1 MLLPPHALLLLPM
14 CITAALTDFLGPT
27 YPAPIDLTSNNSLI
41 PASWKNL
48 TSTFDAYLKKGNQS
62 TASKLPLSGV
72 EKVTFSVGL
81 FSIDDP
87 AAAKLQYHYTSPE
100 IANATQGTTQVN
112 GDSIYRIASVSK
124 LFTVFAG
131 LLQLTDEDWNRPL
144 TDIIP
149 GLAEHAAGT
158 AAGEEDAVYKIQ
170 WDKITPWALASQLA
184 GVPALALVAADILF
198 EYDIVASFGL
208 GGTDPVTA
216 YGFPPLNISN
226 LGPCW
231 DLKYR
236 NTESLACPADQFVVN
251 ERSHPPTFLPWTTPA
266 YSDDGFILLG
276 IAISNIVGKSMA
288 TIYRESIFETLGMTS
303 SNATVPTGEAE
314 LARSVIAGDFVYSF
328 GLNGG
333 VTVPSGGLFSTTND
347 LAKFG
352 VGILNYTLFPADKTR
367 KWMKPTS
374 HTASL
379 SYSVGVP
386 WEIARYIHPSS
397 GKVTD
402 LYTKLGDS
410 GNYGGCLVLIPD
422 YNAGFSVLDAS
433 NDTTRGNITN
443 LILDYV
449 TEAIIPALEAQ
460 AAAEAARNFVGTYVS
475 TEPNLN
481 SSVTVSLNES
491 IGLSISTWIS
501 NGTDVLASP
510 LFDGIKPRLLPSIP
524 NQSDAHG
531 AGKVAF
537 QASKNP
543 KTDSFSLASK
553 FGAGPFVA
561 QYATNLDWLTV
572 DLTRYG
578 GIGVKLFVFDVDEG
592 GNATAVSPVV
602 TRARLEKKKA

>member
-1 MLLPPHALLLLPM
+1 MLLPPQALLLLPI
-14 CITAALTDFLGPT
+14 CITGALADFLGPT
-27 YPAPIDLTSNNSLI
+27 YPAPIDLTSDKSLI
-41 PASWKNL
+41 PASWKNF

-62 TASKLPLSGV
+62 TASKSSLSGV
-72 EKVTFSVGL
+72 EKITFSVGL
-81 FSIDDP
+81 FSIHDP

-100 IANATQGTTQVN
+100 IANATLGTTQVD
-112 GDSIYRIASVSK
+112 GDSIYHIASVSK

-131 LLQLTDEDWNRPL
+131 LLELTDQDWNRPL
-144 TDIIP
+144 ADVIP
-149 GLAEHAAGT
+149 GLADYAGGT

-184 GVPALALVAADILF
+184 GVPALAVVAADTLF
-198 EYDIVASFGL
+198 VYHSVASLGL

-231 DLKYR
+231 DPKYR
-236 NTESLACPADQFVVN
+236 DTETFACPADDFVVN
-251 ERSHPPTFLPWTTPA
+251 ERSHPPTFLPWTNPA
-266 YSDDGFILLG
+266 YSDDGFMLLG
-276 IAISNIVGKSMA
+276 IAISNITGKSMA

-303 SNATVPTGEAE
+303 SNSTAPTGDAE
-314 LARSVIAGDFVYSF
+314 LARSVISGDFVYSF
-328 GLNGG
+328 ALNGG
-333 VTVPSGGLFSTTND
+333 VTVPSGGLFSTIND

-352 VGILNYTLFPADKTR
+352 IGILNSTLFPADQTR
-367 KWMKPTS
+367 KWMKPIS

-379 SYSVGVP
+379 SYSVGAP

-410 GNYGGCLVLIPD
+410 GNYGGCIVLIPD

-433 NDTTRGNITN
+433 NDTTRSDVAN
-443 LILDYV
+443 LVFDYV
-449 TEAIIPALEAQ
+449 TEVILPALEAQ

-475 TEPNLN
+475 TDSSLN
-481 SSVTVSLNES
+481 SSVTVSFNAS

-501 NGTDVLASP
+501 NGTDVLASS
-510 LFDGIKPRLLPSIP
+510 LFDGTKPRLLPSIP
-524 NQSDAHG
+524 NQSDG

-537 QASKNP
+537 QASTNA
-543 KTDSFSLASK
+543 KTNSFSVASK
-553 FGAGPFVA
+553 FGTGPFTA
-561 QYATNLDWLTV
+561 QYATNFDWLTV

-602 TRARLEKKKA
+602 TRARLEKKA

>member
-1 MLLPPHALLLLPM
+1 MLLLSHALLLLPL
-14 CITAALTDFLGPT
+14 CITGALADFLGPT
-27 YPAPIDLTSNNSLI
+27 YPAPIDLTSDKSLI
-41 PASWKNL
+41 PASWKNF

-62 TASKLPLSGV
+62 TASKSSLSGV
-72 EKVTFSVGL
+72 EKITFSVGL
-81 FSIDDP
+81 FSIHDP

-100 IANATQGTTQVN
+100 IVNATQGTTQVD

-131 LLQLTDEDWNRPL
+131 LLELTDEDWNRPL
-144 TDIIP
+144 TDVIP
-149 GLAEHAAGT
+149 GLADYAGRT
-158 AAGEEDAVYKIQ
+158 TGEEDAVYKIR

-184 GVPALALVAADILF
+184 GVPALGVVPADILF
-198 EYDIVASFGL
+198 EYDVIARLGL
-208 GGTDPVTA
+208 GGSDPVTA

-236 NTESLACPADQFVVN
+236 DTESFACPADQFVVN
-251 ERSHPPTFLPWTTPA
+251 ERSQPPTFLPWTTPA
-266 YSDDGFILLG
+266 YSDDGFMLLG

-303 SNATVPTGEAE
+303 SNSTVPTGQAE
-314 LARSVIAGDFVYSF
+314 LARSVIAGSFVYSF

-333 VTVPSGGLFSTTND
+333 ATVPSGGLFSTIND

-352 VGILNYTLFPADKTR
+352 VGILNSTLFPADQTR
-367 KWMKPTS
+367 KWMKPIS

-379 SYSVGVP
+379 SYSVGAP

-433 NDTTRGNITN
+433 NDTTRSTVAN
-443 LILDYV
+443 LLLDYV
-449 TEAIIPALEAQ
+449 TEAILPALEAQ

-475 TEPNLN
+475 TDSNLN
-481 SSVTVSLNES
+481 SSVTVSFNAS

-510 LFDGIKPRLLPSIP
+510 LFNGTKPRLLPSIP
-524 NQSDAHG
+524 NQSDG

-543 KTDSFSLASK
+543 KTNSFSVASN
-553 FGAGPFVA
+553 FGTGPFTA
-561 QYATNLDWLTV
+561 QYATNFDWLTV

-578 GIGVKLFVFDVDEG
+578 GIGVKLFVFDVEES
-592 GNATAVSPVV
+592 GNATAVSPVA
-602 TRARLEKKKA
+602 TRARLEKKA